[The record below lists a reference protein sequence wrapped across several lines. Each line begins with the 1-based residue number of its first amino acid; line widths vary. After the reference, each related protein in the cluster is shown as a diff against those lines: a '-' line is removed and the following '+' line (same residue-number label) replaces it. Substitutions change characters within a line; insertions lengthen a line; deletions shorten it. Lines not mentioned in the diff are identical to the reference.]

1 MVGPFRLCRTSHLLF
16 HFIQKNDMKNNL
28 FIHEPIK
35 SAIEAA
41 NHHDSILFLSHF
53 AETAVITDEGHEY
66 LGSAAI
72 KKWSDEKLFGAN
84 VTFNII
90 DIRWSGDTS
99 VVTAEVDG
107 DFDKTGLP
115 NPFVMALHFVT
126 SDSKII
132 HLAFRLHE

>member
-1 MVGPFRLCRTSHLLF
+1 
-16 HFIQKNDMKNNL
+16 MKNNL

-41 NHHDSILFLSHF
+41 NNHDSILFLSNF

-66 LGSAAI
+66 QGSAAI

-90 DIRWSGDTS
+90 DIRRSGDTS

-126 SDSKII
+126 SGSRII
-132 HLAFRLHE
+132 RLAFRLHE

>member
-1 MVGPFRLCRTSHLLF
+1 
-16 HFIQKNDMKNNL
+16 MKNNL

-41 NHHDSILFLSHF
+41 NNHDSILFLSNF
-53 AETAVITDEGHEY
+53 AETAVITDEGHDY
-66 LGSAAI
+66 QGSAAI

-90 DIRWSGDTS
+90 GIRRSGHTS

-126 SDSKII
+126 SGSRII
-132 HLAFRLHE
+132 RLAFRLHE